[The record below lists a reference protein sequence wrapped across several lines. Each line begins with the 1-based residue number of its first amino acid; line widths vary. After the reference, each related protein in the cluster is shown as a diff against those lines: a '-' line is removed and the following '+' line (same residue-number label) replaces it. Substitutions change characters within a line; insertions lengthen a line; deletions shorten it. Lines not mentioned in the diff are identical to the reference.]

1 MPHRLVRF
9 LVFLS
14 LGMTAAFL
22 VTGRGE
28 VDGGSGAACDSQSWA
43 RSLPETRA
51 VVQRTGT
58 VPAAAPVPAPP
69 APRTVFLVG
78 ELSEEGQI
86 AFLANLAA
94 SGHPGVPL
102 YDTAEFSRYLSA
114 LVESYEPDNVVPV
127 GGFTGGIA
135 GLQLRLGMGTE
146 PPHECKH
153 GMSGALWKMLFP
165 KAARAVVCPAEPRRL
180 LLQAACLAGVL
191 RAPLL
196 VTHSDKDESTQLR
209 SRLKSWPLQEI
220 YAVGTAVIPRLPS
233 KARVVRLVD
242 EEAVVA
248 ATVRHLGTHGAIQTL
263 VIANPADSRKGLAPM
278 SNLAPWLAITR
289 RALLLLTNDDGD
301 NAPALVN
308 QALKRPRLHAA
319 DTLLLA
325 ADLRAIP
332 VEHRANP
339 LAGKDTQIE
348 MEPLTP
354 TGNEPFS
361 FATGRLFHAD
371 PAVVTMMVA
380 RQKLLGERGAAA
392 PRKAF
397 VVSNP
402 HGSLPLLEVF
412 SRNTMREL
420 ANCGYEVTSRFG
432 DQVTK
437 KDVRGLLP
445 QHDIWLWEGH
455 HSTLIKDF
463 EMPEWNEP
471 LPGTLVFL
479 QSCLALTE
487 PKAQPLLQRGAV
499 AVVGSSTRTYSA
511 SGGAFSL
518 AFFDAL
524 LYDDRSLGASL
535 RQAKNF
541 LLAYSLLKEKRL
553 GKDAKLGGANL
564 RAAWAFTLW
573 GDPTFHLPSA
583 SATGQ
588 PGVAHEV
595 HGNSIVIKL
604 PDTAYDKVVNGDFR
618 AQMRPN
624 ARLAGLIRS
633 DPDAGKHLVPFVFAE
648 VHLPRASPQQT
659 PRLRSRLPESH
670 WVFCWDA
677 RRRCGYLLVTPRPRD
692 ERELRFHVDW
702 SDEPIAVRAD

>member
-1 MPHRLVRF
+1 MAHRLVRF
-9 LVFLS
+9 LGFLS
-14 LGMTAAFL
+14 LGLAAAFL
-22 VTGRGE
+22 VPGQVA
-28 VDGGSGAACDSQSWA
+28 VDGGSATGSSPQYFGRPAESGAVAQA
-43 RSLPETRA
+43 
-51 VVQRTGT
+51 GT
-58 VPAAAPVPAPP
+58 AAPAAAPVPAPA
-69 APRTVFLVG
+69 APRTIFLLG
-78 ELSEEGQI
+78 DLSEESQV

-94 SGHPGVPL
+94 SSHPGVPL
-102 YDTAEFSRYLSA
+102 YDTPEFSRYLSA
-114 LVESYEPDNVVPV
+114 FLEAYEPDNVVPV
-127 GGFTGGIA
+127 GSFAGGIA

-146 PPHECKH
+146 PPLECKG
-153 GMSGALWKMLFP
+153 GMSPALWKMLFP
-165 KAARAVVCPAEPRRL
+165 KAERAVVCPAESRRL

-196 VTHSDKDESTQLR
+196 VTHSDKDDSALLR
-209 SRLKSWPLQEI
+209 GRLNSWQIEEV
-220 YAVGTAVIPRLPS
+220 YAVGTAAIPRLAG
-233 KARVVRLVD
+233 KAHVVRLAD

-263 VIANPADSRKGLAPM
+263 VIANPADGRRGMAPM

-301 NAPALVN
+301 NTPALVN
-308 QALKRPRLHAA
+308 QALKRPRLHGA
-319 DTLLLA
+319 DMALLA

-354 TGNEPFS
+354 VGNNPFS
-361 FATGRLFHAD
+361 FGTGRLFHAD
-371 PAVVTMMVA
+371 PAVVTLMLA
-380 RQKLLGERGAAA
+380 RQKLLSEGGAAT

-402 HGSLPLLEVF
+402 HGGLPLLEVF

-420 ANCGYEVTSRFG
+420 QNCGYEVTSRFG
-432 DQVTK
+432 DEVTR

-463 EMPEWNEP
+463 EMPEWTEP

-524 LYDDRSLGASL
+524 LYDDQSLGGSL

-573 GDPTFHLPSA
+573 GDPTLHLPSA
-583 SATGQ
+583 GATGQ
-588 PGVAHEV
+588 AGVAHEV
-595 HGNSIVIKL
+595 HGNTIVIKL
-604 PDTAYDKVVNGDFR
+604 PHTSYDKVVNRDFR

-624 ARLAGLIRS
+624 ARLAGLIRP
-633 DPDAGKHLVPFVFAE
+633 DPEAGKRLVPFVFAE
-648 VHLPRASPQQT
+648 VHLPRAPAQQT
-659 PRLRSRLPESH
+659 PRLRSRLPDNH

-702 SDEPIAVRAD
+702 NDEPIAVRAD